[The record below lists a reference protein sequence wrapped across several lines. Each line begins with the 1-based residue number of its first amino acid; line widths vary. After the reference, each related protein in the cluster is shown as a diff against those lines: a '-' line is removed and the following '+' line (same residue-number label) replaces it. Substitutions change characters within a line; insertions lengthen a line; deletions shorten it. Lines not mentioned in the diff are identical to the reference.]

1 MPKAELSEVTI
12 HYEEAGDGPLA
23 YVFCHGLGGSG
34 EGFERED
41 MGWYAERFRTI
52 SWDQRGL
59 GRSGQA
65 AKYSLPKYAEDLNG
79 LLDFLNIDKA
89 VAFGVSG
96 GGLVVQRFALDYPE
110 RCAAIVLDS
119 TSSEVNPRAAENW
132 YMRGEVVRLGAE
144 AALAGREMAPAFEGH
159 VTMSDQRSV
168 ERTVAPEHVDSYV
181 AQARVTAGLR
191 EHPMTPYLHQIEC
204 PTLVVGGG
212 KDQVAGAGGSVVI
225 ARAIGANARLEILQD
240 AGHGVYRQAPDDYR
254 ALLLEFLADNK
265 LM

>member
-1 MPKAELSEVTI
+1 MPKAELSEVAI

-34 EGFERED
+34 QGFERED
-41 MGWYAERFRTI
+41 MGWYAEHFRTI

-79 LLDFLNIDKA
+79 LLDYLDIETA
-89 VAFGVSG
+89 VLFGVSG
-96 GGLVVQRFALDYPE
+96 GGVVVQRFALDYPE

-132 YMRGEVVRLGAE
+132 YMRGEVARLGAE
-144 AALAGREMAPAFEGH
+144 VALAGREIAPAFEGH

-168 ERTVAPEHVDSYV
+168 ERAIPPEHVDSYV
-181 AQARVTAGLR
+181 AQARLTAGLR
-191 EHPMTPYLHQIEC
+191 EHPMTPYLHKIEC
-204 PTLVVGGG
+204 PALVVGGG

-225 ARAIGANARLEILQD
+225 ARAIGANARLEILQE
-240 AGHGVYRQAPDDYR
+240 AGHGVYRQAQDDYR
-254 ALLLEFLADNK
+254 KLLLEFLADNK
-265 LM
+265 LT